1 MGVRRAAWRQ
11 LKDAEFKE
19 IKKSKTAEVS
29 AENNHNQERVR
40 AYKKK
45 IEAELEK
52 YCGEVLDLLEKKLL
66 PKASNDEARVF
77 YMKM

>member
-1 MGVRRAAWRQ
+1 M
-11 LKDAEFKE
+11 
-19 IKKSKTAEVS
+19 
-29 AENNHNQERVR
+29 R